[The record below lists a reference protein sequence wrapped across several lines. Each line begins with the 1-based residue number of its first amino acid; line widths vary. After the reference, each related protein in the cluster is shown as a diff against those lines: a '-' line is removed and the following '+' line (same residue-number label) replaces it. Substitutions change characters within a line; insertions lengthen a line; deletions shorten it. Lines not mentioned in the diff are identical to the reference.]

1 MNAPE
6 KQETAGVSR
15 RKFLISSAAGAFVL
29 FFRVDGTTRATEA
42 AGLPSDA
49 AQVGTWIRVA
59 ANGVV
64 TILVGSAEMGQGA
77 MSGLAQILA
86 EDLMVDWKKVRAE
99 HAPAD
104 PAFSNPLFRIQLT
117 GGSSSIR
124 GYYATLRKAGAT
136 AREMLIAAAAQTWH
150 VPASTCQATRGTVV
164 NTADGRTLGYGELA
178 ALAATM
184 PVPVDPPLVSDA
196 SLRLIG
202 RPVKRLDIPAKV
214 DGTAVYGI
222 DVRVPGMAYAV
233 VKHCPTLGGTLAA
246 TPPVPKGALAV
257 VPLTVILGT
266 GRGTE
271 VAGMVNAVAVVAE
284 NTWYAIRAAARL
296 QASWNVPPSSAAIDS
311 AALLQ
316 QAREMLGTGPAAVAE
331 SVGDAAATLDDP
343 DVPVLERTYSVPY
356 LAHAMMEVPNCT
368 VRLGADGCEIW
379 APTQGQALAVG
390 TATAITGLAADRV
403 QIHTTFLGGGL
414 GRKIEQDFI
423 SQAIQTA
430 KAIGRPVKLMW
441 TREEDFARDQYR
453 PLAAVRVRAA
463 LGAAGNVAAWQYRN
477 CSPSI
482 TVQRRPTFTGIDGQA
497 IDGSTTATGCTYAFD
512 ARLVEHVLHPAPVP
526 LGYWRSVGHS
536 INSFAVESMIDELAE
551 AAGIDPYEYRRRLLA
566 NDPRGLAVL
575 DRAAGMAR
583 WGGSVPSGRARG
595 IAFSWSFNSAVAQVF
610 EISAPTTGKLTIHN
624 VWCAIDCGRAVNPNS
639 VAAQMEG
646 GIVHGISAALW
657 GQVTFTAGRA
667 GVRNFDGYPML
678 RMGQMPDVKVSVMP
692 PNPAAPIGGVGEPG
706 VPPAAPAL
714 ANAYAKLTGE
724 RIRDL
729 PFFPGTR
736 SGEL

>member
-1 MNAPE
+1 MNAPVHR
-6 KQETAGVSR
+6 TRSGVSR
-15 RKFLISSAAGAFVL
+15 RTFLVSSAAGAFVL
-29 FFRVDGTTRATEA
+29 FFRVDGATRATEA
-42 AGLPSDA
+42 AELSSDA
-49 AQVGTWIRVA
+49 TQVGTWIRIA
-59 ANGVV
+59 PNGIV
-64 TILVGSAEMGQGA
+64 TISVGSSEMGQGA

-86 EDLMVDWKKVRAE
+86 EDLMVDWKRVRAE

-104 PAFSNPLFRIQLT
+104 PAFGNPLFHFQLT

-136 AREMLIAAAAQTWH
+136 AREMLIAAAAQTWG
-150 VPASTCQATRGTVV
+150 VPPTDCRASKGTVV
-164 NTADGRTLGYGELA
+164 NTVDGRTLDYGALA

-184 PVPVDPPLVSDA
+184 PVPEDPPLVADA
-196 SLRLIG
+196 ALRLIG
-202 RPVKRLDIPAKV
+202 RPVKRVDIPAKV
-214 DGTAVYGI
+214 DGSAVYGI

-246 TPPVPKGALAV
+246 PPAVPKGALAV
-257 VPLTVILGT
+257 VPLTVIAGT

-284 NTWYAIRAAARL
+284 NTWYAIRAAA
-296 QASWNVPPSSAAIDS
+296 QVKATWNVPPSSSAIDS
-311 AALLQ
+311 ASLLT
-316 QAREMLGTGPAAVAE
+316 QARELLGTGPAAVAE
-331 SVGDAAATLDDP
+331 SVGDTAAILDDP
-343 DVPVLERTYSVPY
+343 EVPVLERTYTLPY
-356 LAHAMMEVPNCT
+356 LAHATMEVPSCT
-368 VRLGADGCEIW
+368 VRLTADRCEIW
-379 APTQGQALAVG
+379 APTQGQAIAVS

-403 QIHTTFLGGGL
+403 TIHTTFLGGGL
-414 GRKIEQDFI
+414 GRKFEQDFI

-453 PLAAVRVRAA
+453 PMAAVRVRAA

-482 TVQRRPTFTGIDGQA
+482 TVQRRPTFTGIDSQA

-512 ARLVEHVLHPAPVP
+512 TRLVEHVLHPAPVP
-526 LGYWRSVGHS
+526 VGYWRSVGHS
-536 INSFAVESMIDELAE
+536 INSFAVESMIDELADT
-551 AAGIDPYEYRRRLLA
+551 AGIDPYEYRRRLLA
-566 NDPRGLAVL
+566 SDPRGLAVL
-575 DRAAGMAR
+575 DRVASMAR
-583 WGGSVPSGRARG
+583 WGSPAPSGRARG
-595 IAFSWSFNSAVAQVF
+595 IAFSWSFDSAVAQVF
-610 EISAPTTGKLTIHN
+610 EISAPASGRITIHN

-667 GVRNFDGYPML
+667 GVRNFDGYPMV
-678 RMGQMPDVKVSVMP
+678 RMSQMPTVKVSVMP
-692 PNPAAPIGGVGEPG
+692 PDPAAPIGGVGEPG

-714 ANAYAKLTGE
+714 ANAYAKLTGQ

>member
-1 MNAPE
+1 MNAPL
-6 KQETAGVSR
+6 QPASAGVSR
-15 RKFLISSAAGAFVL
+15 RKFLVSSAAGAFVL
-29 FFRVDGTTRATEA
+29 FFRVDGSTRATEA
-42 AGLPSDA
+42 AELA
-49 AQVGTWIRVA
+49 AAATQVGTWIRIA
-59 ANGVV
+59 PSGIV

-104 PAFSNPLFRIQLT
+104 PAFANPLFHFQLT

-136 AREMLIAAAAQTWH
+136 AREMMIAAAAQTWG
-150 VPASTCQATRGTVV
+150 VPASECHATKGTVV
-164 NTADGRTLGYGELA
+164 HAGDGRTLDYGALA

-184 PVPVDPPLVSDA
+184 PVPSEPPLASDA
-196 SLRLIG
+196 TLRLIG

-214 DGTAVYGI
+214 DGSAVYGI
-222 DVRVPGMAYAV
+222 DVRIPDMAYAV

-257 VPLTVILGT
+257 VPLKVLAGT

-284 NTWYAIRAAARL
+284 NTWYAIRAANQL
-296 QASWNVPPSSAAIDS
+296 QVRWNVPASSAAIDS

-316 QAREMLGTGPAAVAE
+316 QARDLLDTGPAAVAE
-331 SVGDAAATLDDP
+331 SVGDARATLDDP
-343 DVPVLERTYSVPY
+343 DVPVIERTYTLPY

-368 VRLGADGCEIW
+368 VRLTADRCEIW
-379 APTQGQALAVG
+379 APTQGQAIAVG
-390 TATAITGLAADRV
+390 TATALTGLTPQQV
-403 QIHTTFLGGGL
+403 TIHTTFLGGGL
-414 GRKIEQDFI
+414 GRKIEQDYI

-430 KAIGRPVKLMW
+430 QAIGRPVKLMW

-463 LGAAGNVAAWQYRN
+463 LGTAGNVAAWQYRN

-482 TVQRRPTFTGIDGQA
+482 TVQRRPTFTGIDSQA
-497 IDGSTTATGCTYAFD
+497 IDGSTTATGCSYAFD
-512 ARLVEHVLHPAPVP
+512 SRLVEHVLHPAPVP

-536 INSFAVESMIDELAE
+536 INSFAIESMIDELAD
-551 AAGIDPYEYRRRLLA
+551 AAGIDAYEYRRRLLA
-566 NDPRGLAVL
+566 SDARGLAVL
-575 DRAAGMAR
+575 DRVAAMAK
-583 WGGSVPSGRARG
+583 WGGAVPSGRARG
-595 IAFSWSFNSAVAQVF
+595 LAFSWSFGSAVAQVV
-610 EISAPTTGKLTIHN
+610 EISAPAAGRMTVHN
-624 VWCAIDCGRAVNPNS
+624 VWCAIDCGRAVNPDS

-667 GVRNFDGYPML
+667 GVRNFDGYPMV
-678 RMGQMPDVKVSVMP
+678 RMSQMPSIAVTVMP
-692 PNPAAPIGGVGEPG
+692 PDPTVPIGGAGEPG
-706 VPPAAPAL
+706 VPPVAPAL
-714 ANAYAKLTGE
+714 AGAYARLTGV
-724 RIRDL
+724 RI
-729 PFFPGTR
+729 
-736 SGEL
+736 